1 MSAHHGRALLPV
13 LLPLAAMAMLL
24 ITAFVKPV
32 TLPDLLA
39 TSLADLRLRLVPAG
53 GAVLGDRTGADREH
67 PPRSVAFAHPFW
79 IGECEV
85 TQAQWRAVMGTDPSI
100 VKGDDL
106 PVERVSWYDCQEFV
120 ARLAARDGRAYRLPR
135 ADEWEYA
142 RRAGSSALPVAE
154 EERAFAGAASRYVH
168 RRELDPAASCPANA
182 WGLRGMEGNAWE
194 WVADSDAEYPER
206 RLMCGGSCNMV
217 PRWCRPEARL
227 CYPPDF
233 IHERRGLRIALDAE

>member
-1 MSAHHGRALLPV
+1 MNPARGGALLALV
-13 LLPLAAMAMLL
+13 LPAAVMAMLL
-24 ITAFVKPV
+24 TSAFVARPAGIL
-32 TLPDLLA
+32 TTPLTGLE
-39 TSLADLRLRLVPAG
+39 LRLVPAG
-53 GAVLGDRTGADREH
+53 SAVLGDRTGVDREH
-67 PPRSVAFAHPFW
+67 PARSVTFARPFW

-85 TQAQWRAVMGTDPSI
+85 TQAQWRAVMGSDPSI
-100 VKGDDL
+100 VTGDDL
-106 PVERVSWYDCQEFV
+106 PVERVSWYDCQEFL
-120 ARLAARDGRAYRLPR
+120 ARLGTRDGRAYRLPR

-142 RRAGSSALPVAE
+142 RRAGSSALPVAD
-154 EERAFAGAASRYVH
+154 EERAFAAAAGRYVH
-168 RRELDPAASCPANA
+168 RRALDPAASCPANA

-194 WVADSDAEYPER
+194 WVADSDATYPER